1 SAVLVARGSL
11 GVEVAAAVVAVVW
24 AAWPGSSPPPHA
36 LSNSSA
42 ARVSEA
48 TTWRRGGNRGWW
60 AGRGTGGSRLGRSGK
75 RRLGSHVVTPPC
87 QEPQLPRLRAVI
99 QGGR

>member
-11 GVEVAAAVVAVVW
+11 GVEAAAAVVAVVW

-42 ARVSEA
+42 ARVSEG
-48 TTWRRGGNRGWW
+48 TTWRRWGEGGGG
-60 AGRGTGGSRLGRSGK
+60 AGGGTAGSGLGRWGK
-75 RRLGSHVVTPPC
+75 RRLGPHVVTPPC
-87 QEPQLPRLRAVI
+87 QEGSAAQARPVH
-99 QGGR
+99 